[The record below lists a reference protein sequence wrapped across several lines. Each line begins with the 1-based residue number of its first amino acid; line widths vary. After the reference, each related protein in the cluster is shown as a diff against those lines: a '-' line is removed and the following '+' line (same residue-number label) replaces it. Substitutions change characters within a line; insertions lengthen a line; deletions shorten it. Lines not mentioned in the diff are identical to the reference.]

1 LGYLNVK
8 CNINIFFVRFNL
20 LSLGVSKIEMKND
33 EDLYDKHENT
43 SHKHFMSDTSF
54 QLTNVSNT
62 LKHEKG
68 ITLNN
73 AQD

>member
-1 LGYLNVK
+1 
-8 CNINIFFVRFNL
+8 
-20 LSLGVSKIEMKND
+20 MKND
-33 EDLYDKHENT
+33 EELYDKHENT